1 MRVSE
6 ALASLS
12 SFFKKK
18 GIKTPNVDAE
28 WLLAFVL
35 KCNRIDLY
43 AIHYDFILS
52 KAQIEQLRKLSI
64 RRGRREPLQ
73 YILGHVDFYGQKLI
87 VDERVLIPRPETEE
101 LIYQLQQYWR
111 DKFPTKGLD
120 LGTGSGAI
128 AIALASLY
136 PQLQMTAIDSSIPSL
151 DLAMENAVAN
161 RVDKQIKFVHS
172 SWFQKIHETFDFIV
186 ANPPYLTQKEVE
198 EAAPEVRLFE
208 PMHAL
213 VSAENGLADLKHI
226 IKEAHAFLKPKGLL
240 VLETGLSQHS
250 ELTHWAQKFGFVQ
263 TKTTL
268 DLSHRE
274 RYFWC
279 WRD

>member
-1 MRVSE
+1 MRVGE
-6 ALASLS
+6 ALASLVD
-12 SFFKKK
+12 FFKKK
-18 GIKTPNVDAE
+18 GVESPNVDAE

-35 KCNRIDLY
+35 NCSRLELY
-43 AIHYDFILS
+43 AINYDRILS
-52 KAQIEQLRKLSI
+52 KPQIEQLRSLSV

-73 YILGHVDFYGQKLI
+73 YILGNVDFYGQKLV
-87 VDERVLIPRPETEE
+87 VDDRVLIPRPETEE
-101 LIYQLQQYWR
+101 LIYQLQQYWG
-111 DKFPTKGLD
+111 DAAPQKGLD

-136 PQLQMTAIDSSIPSL
+136 PHLRMLATDISIPSL
-151 DLAMENAVAN
+151 DLAMENAVVN
-161 RVDKQIKFVHS
+161 RVEKQIKFVHS
-172 SWFQKIHETFDFIV
+172 SWFQKLHETFDFIIS
-186 ANPPYLTQKEVE
+186 NPPYLTQKEVE
-198 EAAPEVRLFE
+198 DAAPEVRMFE
-208 PMHAL
+208 PRGAL

-226 IKEAHAFLKPKGLL
+226 ISQARSFLKPKGVL
-240 VLETGLSQHS
+240 VLETGLDQHAI
-250 ELTHWAQKFGFVQ
+250 LADWAQKHGFIQ

>member
-12 SFFKKK
+12 DFFKKK
-18 GIKTPNVDAE
+18 GIENPSVDAE

-35 KCNRIDLY
+35 NCSRLDLY
-43 AIHYDFILS
+43 AVNYDRSLS
-52 KAQIEQLRKLSI
+52 KVQIEQLRCLSV
-64 RRGRREPLQ
+64 RRGQREPLQ
-73 YILGHVDFYGQKLI
+73 YILGNVDFYGQKLM
-87 VDERVLIPRPETEE
+87 VDGRVLIPRPETEE
-101 LIYQLQQYWR
+101 LIYQLQHYWG
-111 DKFPTKGLD
+111 DVSPQKGLD

-128 AIALASLY
+128 AIALTSLY
-136 PQLQMTAIDSSIPSL
+136 PDLQMTAIDISISSL

-161 RVDKQIKFVHS
+161 RVDRQIKFVHS
-172 SWFQKIHETFDFIV
+172 LWFQKLYETFDFIIS
-186 ANPPYLTQKEVE
+186 NPPYLSQKEVE

-208 PMHAL
+208 PMQAL
-213 VSAENGLADLKHI
+213 VSAENGLSDLKHI
-226 IKEAHAFLKPKGLL
+226 ITQAYSFLKPKGML
-240 VLETGLSQHS
+240 VLETGLDQHAF
-250 ELTHWAQKFGFVQ
+250 LADWARQIGFVRV
-263 TKTTL
+263 KTTL